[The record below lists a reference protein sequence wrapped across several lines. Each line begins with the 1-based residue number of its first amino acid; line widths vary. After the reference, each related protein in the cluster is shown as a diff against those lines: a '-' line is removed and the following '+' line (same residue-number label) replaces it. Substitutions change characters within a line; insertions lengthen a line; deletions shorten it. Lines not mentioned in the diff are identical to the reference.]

1 MEVYGV
7 FKTEKICINLTCY
20 FYWLELKKV
29 DFIIVN
35 TVTLFVLQNMV
46 EYHHFDKWTKNESV
60 KVQWNDFH
68 LFPADFWRQ
77 ITIHLTWNNKHVPNI
92 LSVLLTRWHFQW
104 WRILKDK
111 NNYIMGWK
119 FTLTISNCISIPFH
133 TFFPHYILRQIF
145 VIFGVSTT
153 EKKNVLQHCLTILTL

>member
-1 MEVYGV
+1 MEF
-7 FKTEKICINLTCY
+7 FKTEKIFINLTCY

-68 LFPADFWRQ
+68 LFPADFWRR

-111 NNYIMGWK
+111 
-119 FTLTISNCISIPFH
+119 TIILWVENSHWPYLIVFPFH
-133 TFFPHYILRQIF
+133 SINFPPQYSKTDICYIWCFHHR
-145 VIFGVSTT
+145 
-153 EKKNVLQHCLTILTL
+153 K